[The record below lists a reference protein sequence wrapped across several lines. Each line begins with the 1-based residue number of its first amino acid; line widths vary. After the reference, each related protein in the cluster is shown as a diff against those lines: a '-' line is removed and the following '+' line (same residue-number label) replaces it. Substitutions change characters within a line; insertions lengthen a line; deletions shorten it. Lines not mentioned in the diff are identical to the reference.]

1 MKACKKH
8 LIALAAT
15 MASFG
20 AMAQIDQA
28 VKDSREALEHR
39 SEQLNAERK
48 AADSGPIGK
57 AVNNTKAEYHKKMAE
72 HHQKEAAKEL
82 KGAIPGAKTP
92 TVVDKAENIATDAK
106 DALAHRKEQRAAE
119 EKAAQSGPVGK
130 VVNKAKAQYHEGMA
144 EHNEREVKEALDGK
158 RVPKVIRD

>member
-28 VKDSREALEHR
+28 VKDSREAIEHR
-39 SEQLNAERK
+39 TDQVGAERK
-48 AADSGPIGK
+48 AAESGPIGK

-72 HHQKEAAKEL
+72 HHEKEAIKEL
-82 KGAIPGAKTP
+82 KQAMPGAKPP
-92 TVVDKAENIATDAK
+92 TIVEKAESIATDAK
-106 DALAHRKEQRAAE
+106 DALVHRKDQRAAE

-130 VVNKAKAQYHEGMA
+130 LVNKAKAQYHEGMA

-158 RVPKVIRD
+158 RAPKVIRD